1 MDSLLAEQSNSF
13 ESSKSGNRGRSKTLK
28 KGSWRNLNKTLDTE
42 VFKKLGDSPVPQAG
56 HDSSNSRRQTI
67 VGLNQGDSLNESS
80 SNQLKLNDKI
90 KKNHTQKFQSPNVR
104 NNGGFKQA

>member
-42 VFKKLGDSPVPQAG
+42 VFKKLGDSPVP
-56 HDSSNSRRQTI
+56 
-67 VGLNQGDSLNESS
+67 
-80 SNQLKLNDKI
+80 
-90 KKNHTQKFQSPNVR
+90 
-104 NNGGFKQA
+104 